1 MIIQVPF
8 NLKQIFKM
16 TPVKKNMSISRRKF
30 ILNTAIAG
38 AGFFIVPRHVL
49 GRGFIAPSDKLNIAG
64 IGVGGKGTSDI
75 AEFAK
80 SPYVNIVALCDV
92 DDREAANSRK
102 KFDKAPYYKDFREML
117 EKEKNN
123 IDACSIS
130 TPDHTHAVATL
141 TAMQLGKHVYTQK
154 PLTHDIYEA
163 RILTEAAK
171 KYKVVTQMG
180 NQGGSGDGV
189 RKAKEM
195 YDTGMIGKVTEAHA
209 WTNRPVWPQGIPTP
223 SGKHDIP
230 KELDWDLWL
239 GTANPMDFNPAYLPF
254 NWRGWW
260 AFGTG
265 ALGDMACH
273 VMDPIYRILPILY
286 PDSAECSVA
295 TIWKAMWNDT
305 QNLDACP
312 PASIIHLN
320 YPRTDGK
327 GTIKVSWHDGGLLP
341 ERPEELLPEEP
352 FGNWDGGVLLVG
364 TKGKMLMDCYGA
376 NPRLLPTKLM
386 KEKTMPKETIKRVP
400 EGHYLQW
407 VNACRAGY
415 GNAKTSSPFEYAG
428 PFTESILM
436 GNLAIRS
443 WMMKNPKL
451 KGWDDK
457 YLGRKKLLWD
467 AKNMKVTNF
476 DEANQFVKREY
487 REGWKLEL

>member
-1 MIIQVPF
+1 
-8 NLKQIFKM
+8 M
-16 TPVKKNMSISRRKF
+16 TPVNKNMQLSRRRF
-30 ILNTAIAG
+30 LRDSAIVGGSFMIL
-38 AGFFIVPRHVL
+38 PRHVL
-49 GRGFIAPSDKLNIAG
+49 GRGFIAPSDKLNIAA
-64 IGVGGKGTSDI
+64 IGAGGKGASDI

-80 SPYVNIVALCDV
+80 SPFVNIVSLCDV
-92 DDREAANSRK
+92 DDRQSAGSRK
-102 KFDKAPYYKDFREML
+102 NFPKATYYKDFREML
-117 EKEKNN
+117 AKEKNN

-130 TPDHTHAVATL
+130 TPDNVHGVATL
-141 TAMQLGKHVYTQK
+141 AAMQLGKHVYTQK

-163 RILTEAAK
+163 RILAQAAA

-189 RKAKEM
+189 RRTKELI
-195 YDTGMIGKVTEAHA
+195 DSGIIGEVTEAKA
-209 WTNRPVWPQGIPTP
+209 WTNRPVWPQGVATPT
-223 SGKHDIP
+223 GKFDIP

-239 GTANPMDFNPAYLPF
+239 GPAKYIDYNPAYLPF

-273 VMDPIYRILPILY
+273 IMDPIYRILPIDY

-295 TIWKAMWNDT
+295 TVWKEMWNDS
-305 QNLDACP
+305 QNQDACP

-320 YPRTDGK
+320 YPRKDGK
-327 GTIKVSWHDGGLLP
+327 GNIKVSWHDGGLLP
-341 ERPEELLPEEP
+341 ERPDELLPEEP
-352 FGNWDGGVLLVG
+352 FGNWDGGVLFIG
-364 TKGKMLMDCYGA
+364 TKGKLLADCYGA

-386 KEKTMPKETIKRVP
+386 KEKTLPKETIKRVP
-400 EGHYLQW
+400 EGHYIQW
-407 VNACRAGY
+407 VNACIAGY
-415 GNAKTSSPFEYAG
+415 GKGETSSPFEYAG

-443 WMMKNPKL
+443 FLMTNPKL
-451 KGWDDK
+451 KGWEDK

-476 DEANQFVKREY
+476 DEANQFVKRDY
-487 REGWKLEL
+487 RDGYSMVL

>member
-1 MIIQVPF
+1 
-8 NLKQIFKM
+8 M
-16 TPVKKNMSISRRKF
+16 TPVKKNTSISRRNF
-30 ILNTAIAG
+30 VRNAGMVG

-64 IGVGGKGTSDI
+64 IGVGGKGQSDLF
-75 AEFAK
+75 EFAK
-80 SPYVNIVALCDV
+80 STKVNIVALCDV
-92 DDREAANSRK
+92 DDRQAVKSREANP
-102 KFDKAPYYKDFREML
+102 KAPYYKDFREML
-117 EKEKNN
+117 AKEKNN
-123 IDACSIS
+123 IDAVSIS
-130 TPDHTHAVATL
+130 TPDHTHAIATL
-141 TAMQLGKHVYTQK
+141 SAMQLGKHVYTQK
-154 PLTHDIYEA
+154 PLTHNIYEA
-163 RILTEAAK
+163 RTLAQAEQ

-195 YDTGMIGKVTEAHA
+195 IDAGMIGKVTEAKA

-223 SGKHDIP
+223 TGKHDIP
-230 KELDWDLWL
+230 AELDWDLWQ
-239 GTANPMDFNPAYLPF
+239 GPAKAIDYNPAYLPF

-260 AFGTG
+260 AYGTG

-273 VMDPIYRILPILY
+273 IMDPIFRILPIDY
-286 PDSAECSVA
+286 PDAAECSVA
-295 TIWKAMWNDT
+295 TIWKEMWNDT

-320 YPRTDGK
+320 YPVKNEKRS
-327 GTIKVSWHDGGLLP
+327 IKVSWHDGGLLP
-341 ERPEELLPEEP
+341 ERPDELLPEEE
-352 FGNWDGGVLLVG
+352 FGNWDGGVLFIG
-364 TKGKMLMDCYGA
+364 TKGKLLLDCYGA

-386 KEKTMPKETIKRVP
+386 KEKKMPEEKIKRVP

-407 VNACRAGY
+407 VNACIAGY
-415 GNAKTSSPFEYAG
+415 GNATTSSPFSYAG

-443 WMMKNPKL
+443 WMLKNPNL
-451 KGWDDK
+451 KGWGDK

-467 AKNMKVTNF
+467 AKNMKITNF

-487 REGWKLEL
+487 RDGWKFEL